1 MIKEKYKEKYID
13 VKPVFSVVEKNLDLL
28 REIIADLQID
38 YLQAEKTRLKEN
50 PKIVKRVLRYRGCGY
65 SKQEALNKTAEDFNC
80 TVQRVRIVYQ
90 ENQQN
95 TAYIRLYARK
105 YLVQKLHDFGFAPVQ
120 IAKIAG
126 ISRQSVFRLLKS
138 DCIVTD

>member
-1 MIKEKYKEKYID
+1 MKKEKNID
-13 VKPVFSVVEKNLDLL
+13 ANPVFLAVEKNIELL
-28 REIIADLQID
+28 REIVADLQYD
-38 YLQAEKTRLKEN
+38 YQQAEKSRLKEN
-50 PKIVKRVLRYRGCGY
+50 PKIVKRILRYRGCGF

-80 TVQRVRIVYQ
+80 SVQRVRIVYQ

-105 YLVQKLHDFGFAPVQ
+105 YLVQKLYDYGFAPIQ

-138 DCIVTD
+138 DCLVTD